1 MGQRPVLECRRRT
14 QSAGLSR
21 RRSVLSKEPHMVH
34 GSFAADGVLEAA
46 ISRSLELGER
56 GIQVAVMVGDEVVA
70 EAWGGVADDNGR
82 PVTARTIFPVFSVTK
97 AATALAA
104 HVQIERGLI
113 DPDMPI
119 ATYWPEFGRH
129 GKDAITL
136 AHVLAHQSG
145 IPQMPANVTP
155 ELMCDWDWMIR
166 EIQDFKPYFPPGTAN
181 TYQAIVFGWLVG
193 ETVRRT
199 DPQRRSFAD
208 FVREEVMEPVGI
220 DDFWLGVRPEDLER
234 VGVLVSDL
242 EGPGG
247 IPLEGATAVSMAA
260 KPDAVALDAPVHNRH
275 DIWQACLP
283 GTGGIAS
290 ARSIARLFA
299 VLANGGE
306 LGGHRLLSQKRVRT
320 LLEPRAMSETPDMVL
335 VGGNRWSPPLGAG
348 GFWHGGTVL
357 GDGPGVL
364 CHAGLGNSIGFADLE
379 MGYSVGIAHNRLFT
393 DDSVIGEH
401 PFSAIAEAVSEIVA
415 RHSGP

>member
-1 MGQRPVLECRRRT
+1 ML
-14 QSAGLSR
+14 
-21 RRSVLSKEPHMVH
+21 
-34 GSFAADGVLEAA
+34 DAA
-46 ISRSLELGER
+46 IARSLELGER
-56 GIQVAVMVGDEVVA
+56 GIQVAVMVGNNLVA
-70 EAWGGVADDNGR
+70 EAWGGVADDTGR
-82 PVTARTIFPVFSVTK
+82 PVDERTIFPVFSVTK

-113 DPDMPI
+113 DPDAPM

-129 GKDAITL
+129 GKDTITL

-166 EIQDFKPYFPPGTAN
+166 EIQEFKPYYPPGTAN

-193 ETVRRT
+193 EAVRRT
-199 DPQRRSFAD
+199 DPQHRPFAD

-220 DDFWLGVRPEDLER
+220 MDFWLGVRSEDLAR

-242 EGPGG
+242 AGPGG
-247 IPLEGATAVSMAA
+247 VLIEGATEASLAA

-275 DIWQACLP
+275 DVWQACLP

-290 ARSIARLFA
+290 ARSVARLFA
-299 VLANGGE
+299 VLANDGE
-306 LGGHRLLSQKRVRT
+306 LDDHRLLSPERVRAM
-320 LLEPRAMSETPDMVL
+320 LEPRAMSNIPDMVL
-335 VGGNRWSPPLGAG
+335 VGGNRWSPPMGAG
-348 GFWHGGTVL
+348 GLWHGGTLL

-364 CHAGLGNSIGFADLE
+364 CHAGLGNSIGFADVDK
-379 MGYSVGIAHNRLFT
+379 GYSVGITHNRLFT
-393 DDSVIGEH
+393 DDTVTGEH
-401 PFSAIAEAVSEIVA
+401 PFAAIAEAVSEILA
-415 RHSGP
+415 RIQGR